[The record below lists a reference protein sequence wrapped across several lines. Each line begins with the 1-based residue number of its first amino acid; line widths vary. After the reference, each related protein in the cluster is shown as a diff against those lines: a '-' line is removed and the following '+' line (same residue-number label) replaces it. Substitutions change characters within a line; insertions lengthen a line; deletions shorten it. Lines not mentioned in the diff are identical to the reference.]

1 MRFDLHTHSTYSDGR
16 NPLADNVRA
25 AVACGLDVYAIT
37 DHWPSPGLSG
47 GRFEAYLAEIAQHA
61 AQLPIPIL
69 AGVEA
74 PIMDLNGTV
83 LLPERARERLDV
95 VIAELHWGRGAG
107 PELARL
113 SGGRAINALREMYV
127 AAAANPDVDIIAH
140 PFNTGRSLDI
150 GLQELPE
157 SVLREIAGAFV
168 QGEKAFDLINSMWWW
183 FPQVPVDRFTEQYA
197 RIVRIFAEE
206 GVKFAPSSDAHACG
220 AVGNLTWAMRVLKES
235 SAERQILN
243 PTILK
248 GVSR

>member
-25 AVACGLDVYAIT
+25 AVACGLGVYAIT

-47 GRFEAYLAEIAQHA
+47 GRFEGYLDEISQYAAES
-61 AQLPIPIL
+61 PISIL
-69 AGVEA
+69 SGVEA
-74 PIMDLNGTV
+74 PIMDLDGTV
-83 LLPERARERLDV
+83 LLPQRARERLDIV
-95 VIAELHWGRGAG
+95 TAELHWGQGAG
-107 PELARL
+107 PEIARL
-113 SGGRAINALREMYV
+113 SGHRAIDALHEMYV

-157 SVLREIAGAFV
+157 SVLREVAGAFV
-168 QGEKAFDLINSMWWW
+168 LGEKAFDLINSMWWW
-183 FPQVPVDRFTEQYA
+183 FPQVPVDRFTEQYG

-235 SAERQILN
+235 GAERQIID
-243 PTILK
+243 PTIFK
-248 GVSR
+248 GVNK